1 VTHAL
6 TLTPEQA
13 IALVR
18 PRRTLPSFVADLT
31 CDNDAISLTADL
43 RRLVHAPM
51 PVKLAAKAVPVI
63 HGSARIISVAN
74 NVAVLA
80 VDADAAG
87 LPATKLLPLASGT
100 VAKMARKKGLPE
112 GTVEIRK
119 DATIALNMQALL
131 ADQFSSVTGLSFDG
145 GKVVVTGIPA

>member
-1 VTHAL
+1 MTHVL
-6 TLTPEQA
+6 TLTPEEA

-18 PRRTLPSFVADLT
+18 PRPTLPSFVTDLA
-31 CDNDAISLTADL
+31 CDNDTVSLTADL

-51 PVKLAAKAVPVI
+51 PVKLAARAVPTM
-63 HGSARIISVAN
+63 HGSARIVSVAD

-112 GTVEIRK
+112 GTVEVRK

-131 ADQFSSVTGLSFDG
+131 ADRFSSVTGLTFSG
-145 GKVVVTGIPA
+145 GKVVVTGTPA